1 MSGFSISGLGSGIDW
16 SNYIDSIKKAET
28 QALSRTVGARQTKIA
43 AVHTSLSNIKGLA
56 DSVKSAAQSF
66 QFAKD
71 FKTKTVS
78 SSDSTVV
85 SGTASLNAIN
95 QTNTVRVEQLATNE
109 VWHATTANVN
119 SIVTTSAQTLTITVR
134 GVSNVLNVAA
144 GTTLTQLA
152 AQINSAGI
160 GVTATTF
167 DTGAGTGNTGRL
179 AITDDNSGKFN
190 PDQTAGIN
198 FNLGFSS
205 TLTGLATGDFGAT
218 PIVEGVDSQVKI
230 NGSSTMYRDTNV
242 VTDLI
247 PGVTL
252 NLLSAD
258 PGVDKTLTIGESSSN
273 AGTKIADFLNKY
285 NTLLLEIK
293 KAIKIDPSLTAQTN
307 PTAGNS
313 TLRSVMDQLTSVVM
327 SSVDS
332 LPGSRSIRAL
342 VDIGVTSTYDQG
354 NGLKNGQ
361 LSLDNSKLEA
371 AISSNFGEV
380 VEFFEGVTQ
389 GSIKYAGFGEKVSD
403 VLDTILNFSTGTL
416 PSAISASDAEI
427 TRLQDDIDKKLA
439 KIDAKEQMLKAKF
452 ARLETVLAQLSSQ
465 QKSLSSAL
473 GSLPSAKKN
482 E

>member
-1 MSGFSISGLGSGIDW
+1 
-16 SNYIDSIKKAET
+16 
-28 QALSRTVGARQTKIA
+28 
-43 AVHTSLSNIKGLA
+43 
-56 DSVKSAAQSF
+56 
-66 QFAKD
+66 
-71 FKTKTVS
+71 
-78 SSDSTVV
+78 
-85 SGTASLNAIN
+85 
-95 QTNTVRVEQLATNE
+95 
-109 VWHATTANVN
+109 
-119 SIVTTSAQTLTITVR
+119 
-134 GVSNVLNVAA
+134 VAA

-152 AQINSAGI
+152 DQINSAGL

-179 AITDDNSGKFN
+179 AVTDDNSGKFN

-205 TLTGLATGDFGAT
+205 TLTGLATGDFGVA

-230 NGSSTMYRDTNV
+230 NGSSTMYRDSNV

-258 PGVDKTLTIGESSSN
+258 PGVDKTLTIGESSDN

-342 VDIGVTSTYDQG
+342 VDLGVTSTYDQG

-371 AISSNFGEV
+371 AISSNFEEV

-416 PSAISASDAEI
+416 PAAISASDAEI

-482 E
+482 D